1 MGSRTRL
8 LEETWGLTELLV
20 AATVVVTA
28 GEDSAGE
35 DSDGEDSD
43 GEDSDGGGGGGI
55 SDDDGGGGGEGSE
68 DDGGGGGDSS
78 DDDGGGGGDSEEDVT
93 VVDARVFAVRIVGDD
108 GEGDDDEGD
117 EEDSGVMSQCSAP
130 DPVSEATKLVMPAP
144 TAELLPQVL
153 ALRYVSQELRPLGRL
168 RV

>member
-1 MGSRTRL
+1 M
-8 LEETWGLTELLV
+8 LEEAWGLTELLV

-35 DSDGEDSD
+35 DSAGEDSV

-55 SDDDGGGGGEGSE
+55 SDDDGGGGGGEGSD

-108 GEGDDDEGD
+108 GEGDDGEGD

>member
-1 MGSRTRL
+1 M
-8 LEETWGLTELLV
+8 
-20 AATVVVTA
+20 VVTA

-35 DSDGEDSD
+35 DSAGEDSD
-43 GEDSDGGGGGGI
+43 DGGGGGI
-55 SDDDGGGGGEGSE
+55 SDDDGGGGGEGSD

-93 VVDARVFAVRIVGDD
+93 VVVDARVFAVRIVGDD
-108 GEGDDDEGD
+108 GEGDDGEGD
-117 EEDSGVMSQCSAP
+117 EEDNGVMSQCSAP

-144 TAELLPQVL
+144 TAELSPQVL